1 MPKTKALDADAFTSG
16 LLMEA
21 LANLKATR
29 DPTTRF
35 KAGPVEFNITLH
47 RIDGKRVLAKTEAL
61 LVKRIEDGQS
71 DLTPAEARMA
81 RRILARKG

>member
-1 MPKTKALDADAFTSG
+1 MAKTKPLDADAFTSG

-21 LANLKATR
+21 FANLKATS
-29 DPTTRF
+29 DPSTRF
-35 KAGPVEFNITLH
+35 KAGPVEFSITLH
-47 RIDGKRVLAKTEAL
+47 RLDGKRILARTEAL
-61 LVKRIEDGQS
+61 LVKRIEAGQS